1 MKHIFTIAALICSLS
16 GFTAT
21 ITVSN
26 LITSPAQYT
35 DVNSAINDAQPE
47 DTIQVYGSGISYGD
61 ITLNK
66 PLHLIGSGFGV
77 SVKSIFSTLTI
88 GFQAEGS
95 TISGFFLANYI
106 HNISGGFHNLLIEN
120 CYIPNVSFNSACS
133 NVIVKNCTLGSANG
147 LGDDDS
153 IVFSN
158 NIFIGTITGWSNNG
172 LGFNDG
178 NPLSQ
183 PESLPVIVQNNVFLG
198 DFNVSGDN
206 LIFIN
211 NVFQLIEGQYF
222 NAANGSNNCWGCI
235 FQNNLTFCPSCDIST
250 IQGMIV
256 SDNLENQPDP
266 FVLNAPVWQ
275 DSDFNLNASSLGN
288 NYGTEGTDVGVFGGS
303 FPYPAGSEYGG
314 LLLGLP
320 IITFFNILNPIIQEN
335 GQLQIQGT
343 STIPSN

>member
-16 GFTAT
+16 GFSNT

-26 LITSPAQYT
+26 LITSPAQYS
-35 DVNSAINDAQPE
+35 DVNTAINDAQPE
-47 DTIQVYGSGISYGD
+47 DTIQVYGSGISYGN
-61 ITLNK
+61 IGLTK

-77 SVKSIFSTLTI
+77 AVKSIFSIITI
-88 GFQAEGS
+88 AFEAEGS
-95 TISGFFLANYI
+95 TISGFLIENYV
-106 HNISGGFHNLLIEN
+106 NAGGVGFHNLLIEN
-120 CYIPNVSFNSACS
+120 CNIDYISFDNACS
-133 NVIVKNCTLGSANG
+133 NVIVKNCTLGGAIQ
-147 LGDDDS
+147 LGNDDS

-158 NIFIGTITGWSNNG
+158 NIFVNNSVWSNSC
-172 LGFNDG
+172 GFDDG
-178 NPLSQ
+178 NTVPQ
-183 PESLPVIVQNNVFLG
+183 PGSLPVIIQNNIFFG
-198 DFNVSGDN
+198 DFNVNGDN
-206 LIFIN
+206 LIFN
-211 NVFQLIEGQYF
+211 NNIFQLIEGQYF
-222 NAANGSNNCWGCI
+222 NSAYASPITCWDCI

-250 IQGMIV
+250 IQGVIV
-256 SDNLENQPDP
+256 SDNLENQPNP

-288 NYGTEGTDVGVFGGS
+288 DYGTEGTDIGVFGGS